1 MSITLRRA
9 TRADLP
15 ALARLAV
22 QLVHQ
27 HHAFDEQRFA
37 LFPRLEE
44 GYTWFLG
51 RELDDADA
59 VILAAATDHGAIV
72 GYAYGRVEDRSYEAL
87 LERHGALHDL
97 FVDESARG
105 AGVATQLVHA
115 MAAALKAMGAPRMVL
130 SAAEKNERAQR
141 LFAKLGFRRT
151 MVEMTL
157 ELP

>member
-27 HHAFDEQRFA
+27 HHAFAAQRFA
-37 LFPRLEE
+37 LFQRLEE
-44 GYTWFLG
+44 GYAWFLG

-59 VILAAATDHGAIV
+59 VVLAAARDDGTIV

-87 LERHGALHDL
+87 LEALEEREALRVEGVVLVHELHGEAG
-97 FVDESARG
+97 ERGEIRARG
-105 AGVATQLVHA
+105 A
-115 MAAALKAMGAPRMVL
+115 
-130 SAAEKNERAQR
+130 
-141 LFAKLGFRRT
+141 AKGDRH
-151 MVEMTL
+151 VSV
-157 ELP
+157 

>member
-1 MSITLRRA
+1 MITVRRA

-15 ALARLAV
+15 SLAPLAV

-27 HHAFDEQRFA
+27 HHAFDAQRFA
-37 LFPRLEE
+37 VFPRLEE
-44 GYTWFLG
+44 GYAWFLG

-59 VILAAATDHGAIV
+59 VVLAAVRESDDAIV

-97 FVDESARG
+97 FVSEDARG
-105 AGVATQLVHA
+105 SGVATHLVQE
-115 MAAALKAMGAPRMVL
+115 MAAALKAMGAPRLVL